1 MYRYAAW
8 MELLQD
14 GKHIIYSERDYTF
27 KLRRL
32 DTGEVVH
39 SIPIEKNYRFLELAY
54 YDDGFVLVMSPL
66 QSINE

>member
-1 MYRYAAW
+1 MGF
-8 MELLQD
+8 LQD

-39 SIPIEKNYRFLELAY
+39 SFPMEDNYRFLELAY
-54 YDDGFVLVMSPL
+54 CDDGFVMVMSPL
-66 QSINE
+66 QHQDE